1 MGIEKIESLPKLSD
15 SSDSDVR
22 FEALIEK
29 LIKHMDQCIN
39 IRKIDGEDIR
49 FMDEEAYATS
59 IWIIKLFRRM
69 IEGLWGMTI
78 DERDDDGGE
87 EQDIASAEIVALLNK
102 LGVTELCLKLIAPGI
117 DRALQVEALNLSV
130 ALLFKE
136 GGALDVQE
144 TIYAYLSD
152 GNS

>member
-69 IEGLWGMTI
+69 IEKKWGMTI

-87 EQDIASAEIVALLNK
+87 EQDIASEPVVQVLNK
-102 LGVTELCLKLIAPGI
+102 YGVTTLCLDVISVGI
-117 DRALQVEALNLSV
+117 DAELVLEAIKCSV
-130 ALLFKE
+130 AM
-136 GGALDVQE
+136 
-144 TIYAYLSD
+144 
-152 GNS
+152 